1 MNILVLLKNAPLD
14 RSIVNFTTALFKGTE
29 AKLHLLNIV
38 EVNGEV
44 PVQRNGKVL
53 DDCTEFDLSGYIA
66 TAANNK
72 SYLETIQSELITA
85 RHAFVGH
92 RIRLV
97 KNYIQENSIHLL
109 VGGAHKTSR
118 AEDLF
123 INTFAASIIR
133 EIDQPF
139 LTIKCNRDH
148 FAPKNIGIIRDF
160 IRPVKEN
167 LEIVKRIAE
176 MHQSQLKLIKIK
188 TTDEKRSNE
197 TIYEKMN
204 AFTAMNDLNASPVI
218 IENTTKEQGI
228 NALIDEHLIDL
239 IVLDRGQP
247 LRFSAPRESAEN
259 TTLVNHLYT
268 PILIH

>member
-1 MNILVLLKNAPLD
+1 MNILVLLKNTPLD
-14 RSIVNFTTALFKGTE
+14 ASIVNFATALYKGTE
-29 AKLHLLNIV
+29 AKLYLLNIV

-44 PVQRNGKVL
+44 PVQSNGKVL

-66 TAANNK
+66 TAAKNQ
-72 SYLETIQSELITA
+72 SYLETIQSECITECN
-85 RHAFVGH
+85 AFVGH

-97 KNYIQENSIHLL
+97 QSYIQENAIDLL

-133 EIDQPF
+133 EIDRPF

-148 FAPKNIGIIRDF
+148 FALNNIGIIRDF

-167 LEIVKRIAE
+167 LEIVKRLAE
-176 MHQSQLKLIKIK
+176 VHQSQVKLIKIK

-197 TIYEKMN
+197 AIHKKMS
-204 AFTAMNDLNASPVI
+204 AFKAINELDATTVI
-218 IENTTKEQGI
+218 LENTTKEKGVK
-228 NALIDEHLIDL
+228 ALIDEHLIDL

-247 LRFSAPRESAEN
+247 FRFSAPREEAEN